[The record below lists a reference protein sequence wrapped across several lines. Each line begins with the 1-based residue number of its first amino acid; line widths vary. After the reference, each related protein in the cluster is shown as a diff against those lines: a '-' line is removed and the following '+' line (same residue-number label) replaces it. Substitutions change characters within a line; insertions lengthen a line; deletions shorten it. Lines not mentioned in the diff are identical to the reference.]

1 MAIAVYPGSFDPFT
15 LGHLD
20 IVMRAAAQ
28 FDKVIICVMV
38 NFKKKGFLTH
48 KERVELIRRCIAA
61 EPALSNVEVDSA
73 SGLLVDYARQ
83 VGASCM
89 VKGIR
94 TMADLEA
101 ENQMA
106 DINRMLA
113 PELET
118 FYLPARPE
126 LGFLSSTITRELASY
141 HLDLE
146 RCVPAAIIEDI
157 KAKFST

>member
-1 MAIAVYPGSFDPFT
+1 MSVAVYPGSFDPFT

-20 IVMRAAAQ
+20 IVKRAAAQ
-28 FDKVIICVMV
+28 FDEVVVCVLA
-38 NFKKKGFLTH
+38 NFKKTGTFSH
-48 KERVELIRRCIAA
+48 QERVDLIRRSIAA
-61 EPALSNVEVDSA
+61 EEGLDNVRVDCA
-73 SGLLVDYARQ
+73 SGLLVDYARR

-141 HLDLE
+141 HQDLSG
-146 RCVPAAIIEDI
+146 CVSPAIIKDI
-157 KAKFST
+157 EAKYR